1 MTARRL
7 FHGPR
12 GWHAT
17 PDQDYPAQ
25 LKRVFLDT
33 APGIWQSPAE
43 IEFACTVLGVDQ
55 IMLGSDYPLS
65 NDPASIIRNSVR
77 TMWRS
82 FRSNMARRRKFL
94 ATMQSVASAFR
105 AFTVRGRYRPASR
118 PGG

>member
-1 MTARRL
+1 MARHPRLRVAFAHLGGALPMTARRL

-43 IEFACTVLGVDQ
+43 IEFACTVLGTDQ

-77 TMWRS
+77 HVAKLPLERCD
-82 FRSNMARRRKFL
+82 RK
-94 ATMQSVASAFR
+94 
-105 AFTVRGRYRPASR
+105 
-118 PGG
+118 